1 MYQYDQSLFVDYYT
15 LIYPKI
21 CGKKKDNQ
29 MYIIKNYKT
38 TMARFSI
45 RYFLDL
51 LEEAFFMVA
60 MTSLEIYGIKS
71 SRQTVEAEIAGG
83 RWSFLSLINFWL
95 FSFRIKWKI
104 TCQHLK
110 YLKRKTTGYCSVRS
124 SPANRTRLLPQ
135 VKCGGPT

>member
-104 TCQHLK
+104 TC
-110 YLKRKTTGYCSVRS
+110 
-124 SPANRTRLLPQ
+124 
-135 VKCGGPT
+135 